1 MLERLALRQRDVPA
15 GLDEFFERLYH
26 LDAEGKPEK
35 RGTTEGL
42 RLMAGSGAI
51 QICSNP

>member
-15 GLDEFFERLYH
+15 GFDEIFEGLYH
-26 LDAEGKPEK
+26 LNAEEESEK
-35 RGTTEGL
+35 RGLLEGL